1 MSAFDKILLSD
12 GVTELANVKRVTFR
26 ETVNAGQDLAP
37 GCVGSASIEVEVFG
51 VQATAVQGGDTLYYY
66 QVDENNTDT
75 LIGEF
80 TAEPVIKSKGL
91 YKFTAY
97 DNARKLDADFS
108 AWLSANQAS
117 FPMSIFDIV
126 DAACTVAGVTLGSAS
141 WPLSTETVEAFY
153 ANGLTCRDIIS
164 YAAELAGRY
173 VKCDENGELI
183 FSWYTSIPAVTVYP
197 TSGTGGGIIRIAY
210 KQDGLDYSN
219 YTVPAVTHVAV
230 HPSGVDDAAYVYPT
244 VGAQTNVMHIR
255 NNLLLTGADAS
266 LFNAA
271 AQQIYT
277 AMSSVGAYRTCTAQL
292 FPKESPFRA
301 GDKTQVTDIQGVS
314 FNTPIMSHTTS
325 ATAATIE
332 STGNE
337 VREDNPNTEKAI
349 AQLASDVVRINKLKV
364 DWADIDRAI
373 INTVEANELKSSDFL
388 DSYGVYAA
396 QGMSVDLAN
405 KTIKATQ
412 FAVDENGKLY
422 AKAAE
427 ISHFEFD
434 DNSAYVDDTF
444 TGEVYDVGGRDW
456 FVFAR
461 VPITGIQ
468 TIYLDGVTRPP
479 FLYER
484 YQAYYIYREGETI
497 IRNVPSDYVNI
508 NPVDLPMKPDNADS
522 VSIGFLLRAEDYNTA
537 RLHTRRLVSGSPS
550 FTSPSGANVTFADG
564 ISVDGVTV
572 NASFLN
578 SLIPGQKATVSA
590 GGSNTI
596 NIGLDTRGV
605 LFTSSRST
613 AHRGAYLWVS
623 APSGNFVITPILA
636 ASSLNI
642 TGASGVMTIT
652 STASSGYAAY
662 ALCISF

>member
-80 TAEPVIKSKGL
+80 TAAPVIKSKGL

-314 FNTPIMSHTTS
+314 FNTPIMSYTTT

-364 DWADIDRAI
+364 DWAS
-373 INTVEANELKSSDFL
+373 INQAVINVVEANELKSSDFVPAN
-388 DSYGVYAA
+388 DGIFAES
-396 QGMSVDLAN
+396 GMEIDLAN
-405 KTIKATQ
+405 KTIKATD
-412 FAVDENGKLY
+412 FAVTENGKLY
-422 AKAAE
+422 ATEADLSGVTFHTAE
-427 ISHFEFD
+427 ITTSNLVSLSSVEGAYTMMANAIGYRDIKTVGISGLTRNTVDARFE
-434 DNSAYVDDTF
+434 YYEGT
-444 TGEVYDVGGRDW
+444 TLVG
-456 FVFAR
+456 FAEQSNMPR
-461 VPITGIQ
+461 AS
-468 TIYLDGVTRPP
+468 
-479 FLYER
+479 F
-484 YQAYYIYREGETI
+484 YIPLGP
-497 IRNVPSDYVNI
+497 N
-508 NPVDLPMKPDNADS
+508 NADK
-522 VSIGFLLRAEDYNTA
+522 VRIGLKLKSGESNI
-537 RLHTRRLVSGSPS
+537 RLS
-550 FTSPSGANVTFADG
+550 FVIVTGTTTFVTYPANANVTFADG

-596 NIGLDTRGV
+596 DIGLDTRGV